1 MFQACLLSMAVCM
14 DTFLASIGCSINGIS
29 IPKRCA
35 LLISVVGTAFLGIS
49 LTGAQL
55 LSAVLP
61 EQIFR
66 YAGFV
71 ILFLSG
77 VIQIIKELLQMLFQ
91 KHRPHWNW
99 KALGLVIDICFDET
113 LADADHSKTLNLREA
128 AAYSAALSLDSLAT
142 GLGAGIEKN
151 HIFLCLVLT
160 LLLGFY
166 LTLIGCRIGKHC
178 HQKKNLSWLGGVM
191 LLILAFCRL

>member
-1 MFQACLLSMAVCM
+1 MFQVCLLSMAVCM
-14 DTFLASIGCSINGIS
+14 DTLLASIGCSISGIA

-35 LLISVVGTAFLGIS
+35 LLISIVGTVFLGIS
-49 LTGAQL
+49 LCGAQL

-61 EQIFR
+61 EMVFR
-66 YAGFV
+66 YAGFL
-71 ILFLSG
+71 ILFFSG
-77 VIQIIKELLQMLFQ
+77 VIQIIKELLTALFQ

-113 LADADHSKTLNLREA
+113 LADADNSKTLSMSEA

-142 GLGAGIEKN
+142 GLGAGIEKQY
-151 HIFLCLVLT
+151 IFLCLLLT
-160 LLLGFY
+160 LILGFF
-166 LTLIGCRIGKHC
+166 LTLIGCRIGKNC
-178 HQKKNLSWLGGVM
+178 HNKKNLSWLGGVM